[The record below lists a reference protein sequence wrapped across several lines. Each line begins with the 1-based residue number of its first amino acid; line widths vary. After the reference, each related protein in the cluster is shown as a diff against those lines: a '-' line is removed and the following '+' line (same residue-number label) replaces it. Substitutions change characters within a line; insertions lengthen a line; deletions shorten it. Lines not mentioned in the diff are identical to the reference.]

1 MRPPALSK
9 GAFPGTSHDRYF
21 LENNGIAKMSLFTY
35 FDRIHHV
42 PVQKGSQDCSPRM
55 AWGTLA
61 SSSPKGWKEMWEWG
75 MHFNERFP

>member
-42 PVQKGSQDCSPRM
+42 PVAEGESGLQP
-55 AWGTLA
+55 
-61 SSSPKGWKEMWEWG
+61 ENG
-75 MHFNERFP
+75 MGNSGFIIP